1 MSEGTAQGKPVAPSG
16 TGMGTLKQG
25 YQEQGKKM
33 GQRGSEGG
41 DSALFGCKEEKSSCS
56 MEGLL

>member
-1 MSEGTAQGKPVAPSG
+1 
-16 TGMGTLKQG
+16 MGTLKQG

-41 DSALFGCKEEKSSCS
+41 DSALFGCKEEKSGCS